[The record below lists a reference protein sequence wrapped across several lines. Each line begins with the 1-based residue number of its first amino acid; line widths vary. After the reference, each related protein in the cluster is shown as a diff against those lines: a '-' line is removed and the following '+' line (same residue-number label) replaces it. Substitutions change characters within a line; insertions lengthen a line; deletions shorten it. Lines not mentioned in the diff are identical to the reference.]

1 MNILVRPIHLR
12 DVNQTFHTFLDL
24 GKAAVIS
31 QVSDLRYDAAALG
44 ISTGDGHPWV
54 FAKLLETKRNTVSLT
69 IELEDLHIHLLS
81 DFNDLA
87 WMLDALPRH
96 IGNMEQS
103 VYATQVNKCA
113 VIGEV
118 LDHALNG
125 LAFLQVLQQL
135 FALCAVR

>member
-12 DVNQTFHTFLDL
+12 DMNQTFHTFLDL

-31 QVSDLRYDAAALG
+31 QVSNLRYDAAALG

-54 FAKLLETKRNTVSLT
+54 FAELLETKRNTVSLT

-87 WMLDALPRH
+87 WMLDALPGH
-96 IGNMEQS
+96 IGNVE
-103 VYATQVNKCA
+103 
-113 VIGEV
+113 
-118 LDHALNG
+118 
-125 LAFLQVLQQL
+125 
-135 FALCAVR
+135 